1 MTHQCRLQNFAVT
14 VTVHYFRM
22 YLTCTAIPDLTCKH
36 ATCNAEGFKH
46 SAQIQQVDQYPVCR
60 THLTCFSSTGLET
73 PPCVRSLIETKT
85 IQKGSK
91 RPLHISDIF
100 SSQNK
105 LDQLIE
111 APKSVNKTQNESK
124 ETDCHAAIHTSIID
138 VPLTLYFGRK
148 I

>member
-73 PPCVRSLIETKT
+73 PPCVRSLIETKSSRKVQRDPCT
-85 IQKGSK
+85 SLI
-91 RPLHISDIF
+91 IF

-111 APKSVNKTQNESK
+111 APNSVNKTGNETNELFVTQPS
-124 ETDCHAAIHTSIID
+124 THQSLMF
-138 VPLTLYFGRK
+138 P
-148 I
+148 